1 MNRFRFDCN
10 TKQPEPVP
18 GHCFRLF
25 PRGGR
30 IKALVFLLLFLP
42 LVLSGCWDHREVED
56 LGIVLL
62 TAVDAAPE
70 GRVRLEVQVL
80 VPTAVAGGGGIT
92 GMGGGGGGGGRK
104 RYRNLA
110 TEGRTVFEAIR
121 RLSMESPRELFFAH
135 NQVIL
140 ISEKL
145 AREKGV
151 AEVMDFFERNRQFRR
166 DTWILVAR
174 GDPRDIMEVPVH
186 LEVTPAQ
193 NIVGVIKNQELSA
206 RFAPTRLGEFAKML
220 ESSGVEPYTAIL
232 EAVPNEAFSRMS
244 MHPAG
249 TGPAPFHN
257 MKLTGTAVFRR
268 DRLVGWLN
276 EQEARGLLWVRGE
289 VRGGPITFS
298 LPGSRGEQKLAVEIL
313 RAGRGGVK
321 LEPFLTGGQPGM
333 RVKIITR
340 VNLTESENLEVDLS
354 NPQVISRLEKQLA
367 GVIKQEVMAC
377 VTRLQEEY
385 RTDVLGFGEAVHRKY
400 PRVWRQVEREW
411 EDVFA
416 TMPVT
421 VEVKTVIRRTGL
433 INKPLRPAGT
443 QEVGYMNIS
452 KEGNVRWRLFCSAWS
467 LSSSSPCRFRP

>member
-1 MNRFRFDCN
+1 MGKEGNRTRICIFASLKGSGQMSRFRFDCN

-25 PRGGR
+25 HRGGQ
-30 IKALVFLLLFLP
+30 IKVFVFLLLFLP

-92 GMGGGGGGGGRK
+92 GTGGGGGGGGGRK
-104 RYRNLA
+104 RYLNLA

-145 AREKGV
+145 ARERGV

-174 GDPRDIMEVPVH
+174 GDPSDIMEVPVH

-206 RFAPTRLGEFAKML
+206 RFAPTRLGEFAEML
-220 ESSGVEPYTAIL
+220 ESSGEEPYTAIL
-232 EAVPNEAFSRMS
+232 EAVPNAAFSRVS
-244 MHPAG
+244 LHPGGA
-249 TGPAPFHN
+249 GPAPFHN
-257 MKLTGTAVFRR
+257 IKLTGTAVFRR

-276 EQEARGLLWVRGE
+276 EREARGLLWVRGK

-298 LPGSRGEQKLAVEIL
+298 IPGPRGEQKLAVEIL

-321 LEPFLTGGQPGM
+321 LEPFLAGGQPGM
-333 RVKIITR
+333 RVEINTR
-340 VNLTESENLEVDLS
+340 VNLTESENLELDLR

-367 GVIKQEVMAC
+367 GAIKQEVMAC

-385 RTDVLGFGEAVHRKY
+385 RADALGFGEAVHRKY
-400 PRVWRQVEREW
+400 PRVWRQVEGEW

-421 VEVKTVIRRTGL
+421 VEVKTVIRRIGL
-433 INKPLRPAGT
+433 INKPLRPPRM
-443 QEVGYMNIS
+443 QE
-452 KEGNVRWRLFCSAWS
+452 AQ
-467 LSSSSPCRFRP
+467 